1 MMNRSFL
8 LSCVAA
14 AAVVVVSAIA
24 ADTPR
29 PASSEASKQLESLL
43 QERRDTCRKLVEYV
57 ESQRRTG
64 QVDIPSWI
72 RASNQLVEAE
82 LDMAK
87 TKAERIALRQKL
99 VANLKQ
105 AEEFAEARDKMGFGL
120 DTAKTSLETKAA
132 RLKAEIELARE
143 QLSDK

>member
-1 MMNRSFL
+1 MNRSFL
-8 LSCVAA
+8 LACVAA

-24 ADTPR
+24 ADSPR

-43 QERRDTCRKLVEYV
+43 QERRDTCRKVVEYV
-57 ESQRRTG
+57 ELQRRGG
-64 QVDIPSWI
+64 QADISSWI
-72 RASNQLVEAE
+72 GASNQLVEAE

-105 AEEFAEARDKMGFGL
+105 AEEFAEVRDKVRWGL
-120 DTAKTSLETKAA
+120 DIHKTLLETKACA
-132 RLKAEIELARE
+132 LKAEIELARE

>member
-1 MMNRSFL
+1 MNRKFL
-8 LSCVAA
+8 VLVVAAA
-14 AAVVVVSAIA
+14 AAVVLSAIA
-24 ADTPR
+24 ADSPR
-29 PASSEASKQLESLL
+29 PESSEASKQLESLL

-57 ESQRRTG
+57 ELQRRNG
-64 QVDIPSWI
+64 QVDIPSLI
-72 RASNQLVEAE
+72 GASNQLVEAE

-105 AEEFAEARDKMGFGL
+105 AEEYAEGRNKMGFGV
-120 DTAKTSLETKAA
+120 DTAKTFLETKAA

-143 QLSDK
+143 QLSD